1 MIQGPTAVGKT
12 AFSINAAKELNGE
25 IISGDSVQV
34 YRGFDIGSGKI
45 KEEEKE
51 GITHHL
57 IDIRD
62 PKEDYSIY
70 DFQNDAR
77 KLIDD
82 ISERGKLPMIV
93 GGSGL
98 YLKSALYD
106 YDFTKEDSKDEDHDD
121 MTNED
126 LYGYLKKVDPKALD
140 KIHINNRRR
149 LLRAYNYYLKTGEP
163 FSQKAEKQRH
173 EAIYDV
179 LFIGLTLDR
188 ELLYQK
194 IDQRVDMM
202 IGEGLYEE
210 VEGLLEKGVTFKDKP
225 MMAIGYKEW
234 EPYINKEKTREEV
247 IHDIKKATRNFAK
260 RQYTWFNHQTP
271 ITWYDVSDKDKA
283 IKDIKDWLYE

>member
-12 AFSINAAKELNGE
+12 AFSIKVAKELNGE

-45 KEEEKE
+45 KEEEKDSV
-51 GITHHL
+51 IHHL
-57 IDIRD
+57 IDIKD

-70 DFQNDAR
+70 DFQNDVR
-77 KLIDD
+77 RLITD
-82 ISERGKLPMIV
+82 IDKRGKLPIIV

-106 YDFTKEDSKDEDHDD
+106 YDFTKEDTKDEDHDD
-121 MTNED
+121 MTNDD
-126 LYGYLKKVDPKALD
+126 LYRYLKKVDPKALE

-163 FSQKAEKQRH
+163 FSLKAQRQRH
-173 EAIYDV
+173 EPLYDV
-179 LFIGLTLDR
+179 LFIGLTLKR
-188 ELLYQK
+188 ELLYER
-194 IDQRVDMM
+194 IDKRVDMM
-202 IGEGLYEE
+202 IEEGLLDE
-210 VEGLLEKGVTFKDKP
+210 VEGLLKNGVDFKDKA

-234 EPYINKEKTREEV
+234 EPYFNKEKTKEE
-247 IHDIKKATRNFAK
+247 IIYDIKKATRNFAK

-271 ITWYDVSDKDKA
+271 ITWYDISEEDKA
-283 IKDIKDWLYE
+283 LMNIKEWLYG

>member
-12 AFSINAAKELNGE
+12 AFSIKVAKELNGE

-45 KEEEKE
+45 KEEEKDSV
-51 GITHHL
+51 IHHL
-57 IDIRD
+57 IDIKD

-70 DFQNDAR
+70 EFQSDVR
-77 KLIDD
+77 RLITD
-82 ISERGKLPMIV
+82 IDKRGKLPIIV

-106 YDFTKEDSKDEDHDD
+106 YDFTKEDTKDEDHDD
-121 MTNED
+121 MTNDD
-126 LYGYLKKVDPKALD
+126 LYRYLEKVDPKALE

-163 FSQKAEKQRH
+163 FSLKAQRQRH
-173 EAIYDV
+173 EPLYDV
-179 LFIGLTLDR
+179 LFIGLTLKR
-188 ELLYQK
+188 ELLYER
-194 IDQRVDMM
+194 IDKRVDMM
-202 IGEGLYEE
+202 IAEGLLDE
-210 VEGLLEKGVTFKDKP
+210 VEGLMKNGVSFKDKA

-234 EPYINKEKTREEV
+234 EPYFNKEKTKEEV
-247 IHDIKKATRNFAK
+247 IYDIKKATRNFAK

-271 ITWYDVSDKDKA
+271 ITWYDISEEDKA
-283 IKDIKDWLYE
+283 LMDIKEWLYG